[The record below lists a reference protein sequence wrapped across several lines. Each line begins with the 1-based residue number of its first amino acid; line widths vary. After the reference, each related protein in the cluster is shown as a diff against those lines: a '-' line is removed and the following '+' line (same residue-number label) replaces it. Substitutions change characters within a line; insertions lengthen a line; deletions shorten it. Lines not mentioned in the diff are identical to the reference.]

1 MQSIKQ
7 AMLDVVRQKRIR
19 CERDGCENQATI
31 LRRVG
36 KGKKAEILFLCEKC
50 SEETR

>member
-7 AMLDVVRQKRIR
+7 AMLDVMSRERVN
-19 CERDGCENQATI
+19 CERVGCENQATI

-50 SEETR
+50 SGETR